1 MIWSGHPQ
9 RVVMIIPIRL
19 APLKTQRSDT
29 MTFAL
34 MNEAI
39 GYGRLRRTTHVLLV
53 VRRSNL
59 GTIALYRR

>member
-1 MIWSGHPQ
+1 
-9 RVVMIIPIRL
+9 MIIPIRL